1 MKHRIVWFTDLVDGA
16 PVNGGEREE
25 DSLQAWDFAEA
36 FRLESGINLEAFVPI
51 VDALDEVTPAEIPQ
65 PTRALEVVS
74 PECLETVR
82 AEMYKIKD
90 RYGMPR
96 EIKGAD
102 VADWLAGY
110 RDLWQ
115 QGFFIVRTAA

>member
-51 VDALDEVTPAEIPQ
+51 VDTLDEVTPSEIPQ
-65 PTRALEVVS
+65 PTRALEVIS
-74 PECLETVR
+74 LECLEKVR

-102 VADWLAGY
+102 VADWLVAY

-115 QGFFIVRTAA
+115 QGFFIVRTAP

>member
-74 PECLETVR
+74 SECLEKVR
-82 AEMYKIKD
+82 AETYKIKD

-102 VADWLAGY
+102 VADWLARY

-115 QGFFIVRTAA
+115 QGFFIVRTSA